1 MPIVRTRPDRTRGPW
16 PLAEASVCVPLGEAD
31 RVVVNRRTSGAGTH
45 PKRRSA
51 YRAPSLDGNALDST
65 GFLVDDEPGHLM
77 VCVPA
82 GPVPCALMVAGVHPH
97 AHGARASDLVHRL
110 RSDGRAVRRR
120 VPHQVTGAGL
130 VPSVLGVFTSGFCP
144 RGFSL

>member
-1 MPIVRTRPDRTRGPW
+1 MPVLRTRPDRARRAWSLTDT
-16 PLAEASVCVPLGEAD
+16 SVCVPLGAAD
-31 RVVVNRRTSGAGTH
+31 LVVVSQRMPGAGAR
-45 PKRRSA
+45 PKRRGA
-51 YRAPSLDGNALDST
+51 CRAAFLDGNALDSA
-65 GFLVDDEPGHLM
+65 GSVVDDEPGYLM

-120 VPHQVTGAGL
+120 APHQVTGAGL
-130 VPSVLGVFTSGFCP
+130 VPAVLGVFTSGSCP

>member
-31 RVVVNRRTSGAGTH
+31 LVVVNRRMSGAGTH

-65 GFLVDDEPGHLM
+65 GFVVDDEPGHLM

-82 GPVPCALMVAGVHPH
+82 GSVPCALMVAGFHSQ
-97 AHGARASDLVHRL
+97 AHGA
-110 RSDGRAVRRR
+110 
-120 VPHQVTGAGL
+120 
-130 VPSVLGVFTSGFCP
+130 
-144 RGFSL
+144 

>member
-31 RVVVNRRTSGAGTH
+31 LVVVNRRTSGAGTH

-65 GFLVDDEPGHLM
+65 GFVVDDEPGHLM

-82 GPVPCALMVAGVHPH
+82 GPVPCALMVAGFHPH
-97 AHGARASDLVHRL
+97 THGTGASDPLHRL
-110 RSDGRAVRRR
+110 RPDGHAVRRR
-120 VPHQVTGAGL
+120 VPRQVTGRLLDPVGR
-130 VPSVLGVFTSGFCP
+130 TT
-144 RGFSL
+144 

>member
-1 MPIVRTRPDRTRGPW
+1 MPIMRTCPDRTRGPW

-31 RVVVNRRTSGAGTH
+31 LVVVNRHTSGAGTH

-65 GFLVDDEPGHLM
+65 GFVVDDEPGHLM

-82 GPVPCALMVAGVHPH
+82 GSVPCALMVAGFHSQ
-97 AHGARASDLVHRL
+97 AHGA
-110 RSDGRAVRRR
+110 
-120 VPHQVTGAGL
+120 
-130 VPSVLGVFTSGFCP
+130 
-144 RGFSL
+144 